1 MGDQK
6 VITEVPA
13 ALKRL
18 AKYVVRGF
26 YEVEHSLALDLLIR
40 YPCVKEDDLLALLK
54 FEKKQ
59 LRAILTSLKLDKIIK
74 SRMRVETGEDGK
86 ATRHNYYYINYK
98 LLVDVTKYKLDQVR
112 KKIETDERDSTTRA
126 SFKCPV
132 CGSLYSDLEVNH
144 LFDPASGEF
153 HCTYCSAEVEEDASA
168 LPKRDARTLL
178 ARFNE
183 QIEPIYHLL
192 RETEDVVLS
201 CELLEPEPTE
211 IPELMPSFDQ
221 MSSGNMKDRSER
233 WSRSTSSFNMY
244 VQDLVVN
251 LQDSNS
257 NTVKSANTSAKEC
270 PIWMTQSTV
279 LGASVQPSESN
290 RADNVAE
297 TCDLNPNTK
306 EPIDDEVIRT
316 LLIHEKKS
324 SAKESTTHS
333 SAHQKES
340 SGSDTS
346 ESDEDSKATKSQLVK
361 PPGTP
366 SKQKDAE
373 EDEGDDDP
381 VVMIGGRPHMYS
393 EVSEHPELVSF
404 MTGEEREAYIQI
416 GKVMFHA
423 MYD

>member
-1 MGDQK
+1 
-6 VITEVPA
+6 
-13 ALKRL
+13 
-18 AKYVVRGF
+18 
-26 YEVEHSLALDLLIR
+26 
-40 YPCVKEDDLLALLK
+40 
-54 FEKKQ
+54 
-59 LRAILTSLKLDKIIK
+59 
-74 SRMRVETGEDGK
+74 
-86 ATRHNYYYINYK
+86 
-98 LLVDVTKYKLDQVR
+98 
-112 KKIETDERDSTTRA
+112 
-126 SFKCPV
+126 
-132 CGSLYSDLEVNH
+132 
-144 LFDPASGEF
+144 
-153 HCTYCSAEVEEDASA
+153 
-168 LPKRDARTLL
+168 
-178 ARFNE
+178 
-183 QIEPIYHLL
+183 
-192 RETEDVVLS
+192 
-201 CELLEPEPTE
+201 
-211 IPELMPSFDQ
+211 

-297 TCDLNPNTK
+297 TCDLNANTK

-324 SAKESTTHS
+324 SAQASTTHS

-373 EDEGDDDP
+373 EDEGDNDP

-416 GKVMFHA
+416 GKLMFHA